1 MSFHLSQSRAK
12 LKQAELSLK
21 THHPRHQLLEKRHR
35 LADLEERL
43 LSQITERARKGADKG
58 RLRAERLKALRERRL
73 EADKRRLAVKSER
86 LWGLSPLKQ
95 LSRGYAFA
103 TDEKGKRL
111 QSVRQAPVGSAITVH
126 VTDGR
131 LVACV
136 RENQEER
143 HG

>member
-1 MSFHLSQSRAK
+1 MKKSKIVSG
-12 LKQAELSLK
+12 
-21 THHPRHQLLEKRHR
+21 T
-35 LADLEERL
+35 
-43 LSQITERARKGADKG
+43 
-58 RLRAERLKALRERRL
+58 
-73 EADKRRLAVKSER
+73 DKRRLAVKSER

>member
-1 MSFHLSQSRAK
+1 MNHWLRAA
-12 LKQAELSLK
+12 LAGAALTALLTVPAFAAED
-21 THHPRHQLLEKRHR
+21 T
-35 LADLEERL
+35 AC
-43 LSQITERARKGADKG
+43 
-58 RLRAERLKALRERRL
+58 AERLEALMERRL

-131 LVACV
+131 LMACV